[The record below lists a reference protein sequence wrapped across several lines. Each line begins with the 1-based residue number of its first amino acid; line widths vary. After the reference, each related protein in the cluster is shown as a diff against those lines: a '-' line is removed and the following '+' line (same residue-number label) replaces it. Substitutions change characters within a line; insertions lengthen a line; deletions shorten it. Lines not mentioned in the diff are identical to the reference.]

1 MNKTK
6 WKIWCLL
13 NKYIHRCQI
22 HRYIFQFNIHWFC
35 YHCSKSYRKTCAHPP
50 IRNHLNTQRMK
61 REKGK
66 PVSTMWWPIE
76 NHSHLQVYLWF
87 CYLKALKRD
96 INKFDLTPYD
106 NYNFD
111 DNTQEARNYHK
122 TISKVWLS
130 IQNVVY
136 EVSLIHIDNNEV
148 YLKER
153 KYQWE
158 NWIRNK
164 NRKSEN
170 IDIFLQWQ
178 IGSTTTNRET

>member
-1 MNKTK
+1 M
-6 WKIWCLL
+6 L

-50 IRNHLNTQRMK
+50 IHNHLNTHRMK

-76 NHSHLQVYLWF
+76 NHSHLQVCLWF
-87 CYLKALKRD
+87 CYLKAFKRY
-96 INKFDLTPYD
+96 IIKFDLTPYD
-106 NYNFD
+106 SYKFD
-111 DNTQEARNYHK
+111 DNTQKERNYHK
-122 TISKVWLS
+122 PLAKSDYQIRMLS
-130 IQNVVY
+130 MK
-136 EVSLIHIDNNEV
+136 SPIHIDNNEV

-164 NRKSEN
+164 NRESEN
-170 IDIFLQWQ
+170 IDIFLQ
-178 IGSTTTNRET
+178 